1 MKAIFEAAAKEAR
14 AYIAMK
20 YEASFDQQQYWSSR
34 VPTSGRPFEV
44 IFRVYGPEKS
54 FFEKTWKLPDIE
66 AG

>member
-1 MKAIFEAAAKEAR
+1 
-14 AYIAMK
+14 
-20 YEASFDQQQYWSSR
+20 
-34 VPTSGRPFEV
+34 VPTNGRPFEV